1 MTRICILAA
10 ALLALAG
17 VSLSSAGAKYEVTLE
32 SGDTYTVERV
42 ASDTF
47 NVTDGADEPVG
58 YLKTGGGGIQV
69 FSAQDDLLGSA
80 SVLNPDALEIID
92 EHVGGGT

>member
-1 MTRICILAA
+1 MAMTRICILAA
-10 ALLALAG
+10 ALLALVG
-17 VSLSSAGAKYEVTLE
+17 VSLSGAGAKYEVTLD

-69 FSAQDDLLGSA
+69 FSARFDPQTLAPANRLLRGIDVS
-80 SVLNPDALEIID
+80 LER
-92 EHVGGGT
+92 